1 MQKLALLAPLILLST
16 GMMAAP
22 AQATVLPGFVTRPIG
37 RFFEKAAA
45 KKQGRVFH
53 EDGVAYHATIRTSTG
68 VHEGVVRV
76 SRGGANKVDKPD
88 ILGLAVK
95 VHEAGGD
102 QDFLLVTALGNKG
115 LANRVPAFRNT
126 LAGQKMSS
134 LTSYRLGARKG
145 AIITMLPAAFHTAID
160 SAPAIAKGD
169 QSFRLTLQQSRLFR
183 RTTSTT
189 VANDVTVHFD
199 SPLSAEESATLK
211 FTPFNDAAGIKPVG
225 LINALRPAA
234 YVGSQTGRG
243 AR

>member
-22 AQATVLPGFVTRPIG
+22 AHGASLPGFVTRPIG
-37 RFFEKAAA
+37 RVFAKAAA
-45 KKQGRVFH
+45 KKHGRVFH
-53 EDGVAYHATIRTSTG
+53 DAGVAYHATIHTSTG
-68 VHEGVVRV
+68 VHDGVVRV
-76 SRGGANKVDKPD
+76 SRGGANKTDKPD

-95 VHEAGGD
+95 VREAGGD
-102 QDFLLVTALGNKG
+102 QDFLLVTALGDRG
-115 LANRVPAFRNT
+115 LADRVPAFRNT
-126 LAGQKMSS
+126 LAGQTMSS
-134 LTSYRLGARKG
+134 LTSYRVGAHKG
-145 AIITMLPAAFHTAID
+145 AITTMLPASFHTAVD

-169 QSFRLTLQQSRLFR
+169 QSFTLTLQQGGLFR
-183 RTTSTT
+183 RRSSTT
-189 VANDVTVHFD
+189 VAHDVTVHFD

-243 AR
+243 VR